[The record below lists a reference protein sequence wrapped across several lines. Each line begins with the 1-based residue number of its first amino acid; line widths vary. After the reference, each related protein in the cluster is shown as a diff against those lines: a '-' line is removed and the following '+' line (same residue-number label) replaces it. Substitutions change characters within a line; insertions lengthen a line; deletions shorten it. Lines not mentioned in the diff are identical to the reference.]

1 MSGEEAKMT
10 LDAVNGLLILIEA
23 TCLTPD
29 NSEQFKRL
37 FDDYHKAV
45 EVAKDAIDIMDDK
58 LSIEDKG
65 DKGD

>member
-1 MSGEEAKMT
+1 MSGEEAKNT
-10 LDAVNGLLILIEA
+10 LDAVGGLLVLIEA
-23 TCLTPD
+23 TCLPKD
-29 NSEQFKRL
+29 DRQFKQL